1 MVIGILTVSL
11 LLPGCQ
17 SLKQKRQHLR
27 SVKDKFGHMTNIAV
41 CEFDHQDQWQRAS
54 LAFVCTTTDKRI
66 AESLLA
72 KIKDYCAIS
81 IDARIIDDSIEWL

>member
-1 MVIGILTVSL
+1 MIIGVLTIGLV
-11 LLPGCQ
+11 LPDCQ

-27 SVKDKFGHMTNIAV
+27 SVKDKFGHMPNIAV

-54 LAFVCTTTDKRI
+54 LAFVCTATEKRV

-72 KIKDYCAIS
+72 KIRDYCVTS